1 MLEEQIITL
10 FSKQRL
16 ESYNND
22 LDKHFEN
29 LRLIARI
36 TPKIAVIEI
45 ILRNMLDSILT
56 QTNPLWIENSKD
68 KIMVEAK
75 NKITKDTK
83 NTNLTHHQYLS
94 RLTFGIII
102 HIIKKEKLQNKVMN
116 LENIKFKTYDSG
128 NRDFK
133 CVKQKSRLRNFEK
146 VNIVLSLLQN
156 LRNRSYHWEN
166 IMKTTQKQDK
176 TYPRITTKQHNVIIG
191 IHPDNIELFLDD
203 IIKTYGQGLLD
214 IMNR

>member
-1 MLEEQIITL
+1 MLEKQIITL

-22 LDKHFEN
+22 LDKHFDN

-45 ILRNMLDSILT
+45 ALRNMLDSVLT
-56 QTNPLWIENSKD
+56 QTSPLWIENSKD
-68 KIMVEAK
+68 KIIIEAR

-94 RLTFGIII
+94 RLTFGVII
-102 HIIKKEKLQNKVMN
+102 HTIKKEKLQNKVMN
-116 LENIKFKTYDSG
+116 LKNIKFKSYDLS

-133 CVKQKSRLRNFEK
+133 YIKQKSRIRNFEK
-146 VNIVLSLLQN
+146 VNIALSLLQN

-176 TYPRITTKQHNVIIG
+176 TYPRLTTKQHNVIIG
-191 IHPDNIELFLDD
+191 IHPNNIELFLDD
-203 IIKTYGQGLLD
+203 IIKTYKEDLLD
-214 IMNR
+214 MIS

>member
-36 TPKIAVIEI
+36 TPKVAVIEI

-56 QTNPLWIENSKD
+56 QTSPLWIENSKD
-68 KIMVEAK
+68 KIIVEAK

-83 NTNLTHHQYLS
+83 NTNLTYHQYLS

-133 CVKQKSRLRNFEK
+133 YIKQKSRLRNFEK

-156 LRNRSYHWEN
+156 LRNRSYH
-166 IMKTTQKQDK
+166 
-176 TYPRITTKQHNVIIG
+176 
-191 IHPDNIELFLDD
+191 
-203 IIKTYGQGLLD
+203 LLQ
-214 IMNR
+214 RYF

>member
-116 LENIKFKTYDSG
+116 LETIKFKTYDSG